1 MGLILKFMPIMS
13 TGDEVSSPAHNKIMT
28 DLATGLLLYFT
39 YFSLHVYLPG
49 FGSFI
54 IKTRAEKT
62 ARNINKNT
70 SLVGIS

>member
-1 MGLILKFMPIMS
+1 MGPILKITSIIS
-13 TGDEVSSPAHNKIMT
+13 TGDEVSPPAHNKIMT
-28 DLATGLLLYFT
+28 DQATGLLLYFT

-54 IKTRAEKT
+54 VKTRADKT